1 MKKKS
6 LFFVFVA
13 TSLLFAQTEG
23 PDIDLIVQ
31 TQNADGYQIK
41 FELFPISVEY
51 CWSSYCWNFSI
62 AQPVSNNT
70 VIINGTSNCYWNGWD
85 YRRCIDNLNTD
96 SWPCNGSGIA
106 STIQPLRN
114 GFYRINIYVNNL
126 LKTYFYYDNR
136 DADLP
141 KGGCWNPLTGCCY
154 TCYYPLRSSIK
165 YKLDENKIFFLNDW
179 TENLSNPYWQEFPK
193 ESILFLRN
201 IKLCNPSNFSPFW
214 DNGLVAIP
222 QKNPD
227 TGIYEP
233 FVVWGPHKDFNPTGY
248 QIYWRMGGSGN
259 FILLATVGSNIYT
272 YRHEGLSVGNNTLV
286 EYKVRAVRNQT
297 YSNFTNTAAIS
308 VSGFFKENEI
318 IEVLNYSLHQNYP
331 NPFNP
336 STRIGFTIKETEF
349 VSLKIFDLLGNE
361 VKTLVYEIKTP
372 GIHYVEWEGDNNYGE
387 KVTSGIYFYRMQVGA
402 FNQSKK
408 LILQK

>member
-1 MKKKS
+1 
-6 LFFVFVA
+6 
-13 TSLLFAQTEG
+13 
-23 PDIDLIVQ
+23 
-31 TQNADGYQIK
+31 
-41 FELFPISVEY
+41 
-51 CWSSYCWNFSI
+51 
-62 AQPVSNNT
+62 
-70 VIINGTSNCYWNGWD
+70 
-85 YRRCIDNLNTD
+85 
-96 SWPCNGSGIA
+96 
-106 STIQPLRN
+106 
-114 GFYRINIYVNNL
+114 L